1 MKTFDLEK
9 CTSNAPETPVL
20 TPACSFG
27 EIFRETHEVP
37 GHTGKLPVSEVAYSR
52 SDYDGSKWWSK
63 WFSCRKER
71 PEAHLVEEID
81 RFHNALFEMPG
92 FETLASMKQLCSS
105 AEATANESEYNLY
118 SETEHFHIWLRMITR
133 PRDYNLYVHY
143 YQK

>member
-1 MKTFDLEK
+1 MKNNIS
-9 CTSNAPETPVL
+9 SNPGTPML
-20 TPACSFG
+20 TPSCSFG

-52 SDYDGSKWWSK
+52 SDYDGNQWWST

-81 RFHNALFEMPG
+81 RFHNALFEMPE
-92 FETLASMKQLCSS
+92 FETLASMKQLCSL
-105 AEATANESEYNLY
+105 AEATANASEYNLY

-133 PRDYNLYVHY
+133 PKDYNLYVHY
-143 YQK
+143 YLK

>member
-1 MKTFDLEK
+1 MKNNI
-9 CTSNAPETPVL
+9 SSYSGTPVL

-27 EIFRETHEVP
+27 EVFRETHEVP
-37 GHTGKLPVSEVAYSR
+37 GHTGKLPAREVAYSR
-52 SDYDGSKWWSK
+52 SDYDGNHWWST

-71 PEAHLVEEID
+71 PEAHLIEEID
-81 RFHNALFEMPG
+81 RFHDALFEMPE

-105 AEATANESEYNLY
+105 AEATAIAGEYNLY

-143 YQK
+143 YLK